1 MTIEMPAAEAHMRRD
16 DAKRLMVLVTI
27 PAGREAEALALA
39 ECVNARKIH
48 QLYVKLGLPRK
59 PRTTG
64 YRSQNHRIHGN
75 ATQIAEYVGESKSK
89 IISDAVDIAMGMHP
103 DFPTYTDWKGRVMP
117 VSESEWS
124 TVEAAAVCKAF
135 ELIASTIGIELT
147 EYQEATGEETTE

>member
-1 MTIEMPAAEAHMRRD
+1 MPAAEAEIYRVCGRVVIAYTVPVMHEDTAMSLAARMR
-16 DAKRLMVLVTI
+16 
-27 PAGREAEALALA
+27 E
-39 ECVNARKIH
+39 RKIH
-48 QLYVKLGLPRK
+48 QLYGKVGLPRK